1 MAVAN
6 PHSDSSRWL
15 WQTHIAMAK
24 VPGRRCRGRFEVFE
38 GSETEQVP
46 HLRWPRRRCC
56 LGDGRGR
63 RISLRQLPPR
73 IVRVL
78 LVCFVERFYC
88 NSQKCF
94 FWVFFA
100 FRCFCRFP
108 DLVWGRQCFQ
118 FLHLSSPLHV
128 ERRFVRLGCRYAF
141 RLHGH
146 VINGSIVTGHDFF

>member
-46 HLRWPRRRCC
+46 HLRWPRRRPC
-56 LGDGRGR
+56 LGEGRGR

-73 IVRVL
+73 IMRVL

-94 FWVFFA
+94 FLSFLLHVFAGSQIWSEAGSVFSS
-100 FRCFCRFP
+100 FTY
-108 DLVWGRQCFQ
+108 
-118 FLHLSSPLHV
+118 LHLSMLR
-128 ERRFVRLGCRYAF
+128 ERLGVWVAGMPSGCT
-141 RLHGH
+141 
-146 VINGSIVTGHDFF
+146 VT